1 MTVAG
6 GVYPYFAPSDGVLSV
21 LLASEALWESARR
34 CTVGLKCWMG
44 NTGKHAL
51 VGGHVG
57 ALVLASFWVS
67 RGAVWQYE
75 FLNFL
80 YFHCT
85 LYTI

>member
-6 GVYPYFAPSDGVLSV
+6 GVYPYFAPSDGVLGV

-44 NTGKHAL
+44 NTGRHAL

-57 ALVLASFWVS
+57 ALVLVSSGLCWARSGSF
-67 RGAVWQYE
+67 
-75 FLNFL
+75 NL
-80 YFHCT
+80 YYLT
-85 LYTI
+85 